1 MPVPLSLVKIDVADH
16 IATITIDR
24 PEALNSLTFAALHQ
38 LQRAFDEVIADPGV
52 DGIVL
57 AGAGKVFI
65 VGADI
70 EFFIRNIEAKDI
82 PRITKFTQ
90 TGHRLL
96 NTIDRSPKPV
106 VARVAGAALG
116 GGMETALAC
125 DYVVATPGASFGFP
139 ETGLGICPGF
149 GGTQRSPRAFGVGI
163 AKWLIYTGKTLS
175 AADAKKIGL
184 VDQIVS
190 PDQLDATCQAFAA
203 GRLTSEKRKSVPEEF
218 AAVAAFF
225 ARNRADDLRA
235 GTAAASGDAALV
247 RAMRPV
253 AAKGPLALRVAERL
267 IDQGIQRSFDDGLQ
281 LEVDSV
287 PEIFTS
293 QDAYTGL
300 SFRSKRG
307 LGQPV
312 FQGC

>member
-1 MPVPLSLVKIDVADH
+1 MVSPRSRSSGPKRS
-16 IATITIDR
+16 
-24 PEALNSLTFAALHQ
+24 NSLTFAALHQ
-38 LQRAFDEVIADPGV
+38 LQRAFDEAIADPAV
-52 DGIVL
+52 RGIIL
-57 AGAGKVFI
+57 TGAGKVFI

-70 EFFIRNIEAKDI
+70 EFFIRNIEANDI

-106 VARVAGAALG
+106 VARVGGIALG
-116 GGMETALAC
+116 GGLEVALAC
-125 DYVVATPGASFGFP
+125 DYIVATPAASFGFP

-163 AKWLIYTGKTLS
+163 AKWLIFSGKTLS
-175 AADAKKIGL
+175 AVDGKKIGL
-184 VDQIVS
+184 VDAIV
-190 PDQLDATCQAFAA
+190 PPGELDATCQAYAT
-203 GRLTSEKRKSVPEEF
+203 GRLTSEKTKTVPAEF
-218 AAVAAFF
+218 AAVADFF

-235 GTAAASGDAALV
+235 GTAVTGGDAALI

-267 IDQGIQRSFDDGLQ
+267 IEQGIQRTLDGGLQ

-293 QDAYTGL
+293 KDAYTGL
-300 SFRSKRG
+300 CFRSKRG

-312 FQGC
+312 FEGC